1 MTRPGLRYWLRLGAF
16 TLGFVLVSITS
27 VMVLGLYAF
36 SVEFD
41 SGETG
46 PASWFFRVCAFAIYF
61 PASMLVLSE
70 AVREAL
76 FAADDEGFLLF
87 LALAPFAN
95 ALLWWRVLGLV
106 RRRREARANA
116 LSQAR

>member
-1 MTRPGLRYWLRLGAF
+1 MARKGLRYWLEFGAF
-16 TLGFVLVSITS
+16 TLGFVLLSITS

-36 SVEFD
+36 GAEFD

-46 PASWFFRVCAFAIYF
+46 PASWTFRVCAFAIYF
-61 PASMLVLSE
+61 PSSTVVLFE
-70 AVREAL
+70 GVREAL

-87 LALAPFAN
+87 VALAPFAN

-116 LSQAR
+116 PSQAR